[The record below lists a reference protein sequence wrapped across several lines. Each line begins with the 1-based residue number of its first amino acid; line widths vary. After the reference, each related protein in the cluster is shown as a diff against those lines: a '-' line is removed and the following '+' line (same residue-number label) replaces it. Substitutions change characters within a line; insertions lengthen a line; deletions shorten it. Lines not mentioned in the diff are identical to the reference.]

1 MSEPDRMIEIVG
13 FEDPPW
19 VRLAAPATVAYGEPM
34 PLTTEPLRDEDR
46 LRLSNHRI
54 LHDLG
59 DGLRDRLI
67 EKFRVADLTAD
78 VHILEEGQSNTRLF
92 VVLTGAVSVR
102 LPKDARRVSEV
113 KLATLGAG
121 EVFGE
126 YSLFDARP
134 VSAAVYAAEPT
145 RLAWLEKA
153 ELDAFLDGH
162 REVGRRFYEGVIRI
176 LVARLRAKNAE
187 LDLVTIG

>member
-1 MSEPDRMIEIVG
+1 V
-13 FEDPPW
+13 
-19 VRLAAPATVAYGEPM
+19 
-34 PLTTEPLRDEDR
+34 PLTTEPLREEDR
-46 LRLSNHRI
+46 LRLSNHPI

-59 DGLRDRLI
+59 EGLRDQVI
-67 EKFRVADLTAD
+67 EKFRVADLATD
-78 VHILEEGQSNTRLF
+78 VHILEEGQANTRLF
-92 VVLTGAVSVR
+92 VVLKGAVSVR

-145 RLAWLEKA
+145 RLAWVEKG
-153 ELDAFLDGH
+153 ELDAFLDAH
-162 REVGRRFYEGVIRI
+162 REVGRRFYEGMIRI